1 MEMPYSFRC
10 RTLTLFGALFAGT
23 MATGGAEIEFKPR
36 AEPAGSVVLLG
47 DLAEIR
53 GTPEEISG
61 FGNIEL
67 FPSPGLNG
75 TRFIRSVE
83 VRQLLR
89 LHGVDARG
97 LRFSGAE
104 TIRVVSRGDAARR
117 APAAAKPVPPQ
128 LFVVYATR
136 AIAPGERLRATDVEL
151 KPADRGAGNGPLA
164 RTLAEVEGLE
174 ATRALAA
181 GQAIEL
187 RSLRRP
193 ILVQRGQAVTV
204 VARIEGVRATTTARA
219 LEEGAQGDLILLESL
234 ESRQRYS
241 AMVTGL
247 QLAEVLATGV
257 SVADPAPP
265 KTTTGN
271 AGKRPPSPVTR

>member
-1 MEMPYSFRC
+1 MPHSFRI
-10 RTLTLFGALFAGT
+10 RTATLFWALFAGAMT
-23 MATGGAEIEFKPR
+23 TGGAEVEFKPR
-36 AEPAGSVVLLG
+36 AEPAGAVVLLG

-53 GTPEEISG
+53 GTPEEVNG
-61 FGNIEL
+61 YKNIEL
-67 FPSPGLNG
+67 FPSPGFNG
-75 TRFIRSVE
+75 SRFIRSVE

-89 LHGVDARG
+89 LHGVDSRG

-104 TIRVVSRGDAARR
+104 TIRVVARGDAARR
-117 APAAAKPVPPQ
+117 APAAANAVQPQ
-128 LFVVYATR
+128 LVVVYATR
-136 AIAPGERLRATDVEL
+136 AIAPGERLRPIDVEL
-151 KPADRGAGNGPLA
+151 KPADRLTGNGPFA
-164 RTLAEVEGLE
+164 RSLAEVEGLE

-193 ILVQRGQAVTV
+193 LLVQRGQAVTV

-241 AMVTGL
+241 AMVTGV
-247 QLAEVLATGV
+247 QQAEVLATGV
-257 SVADPAPP
+257 SVADPVPP
-265 KTTTGN
+265 KSTAAGN
-271 AGKRPPSPVTR
+271 AGKRPSVPVTR